1 MSTETTPGTLPVLI
15 RPAGGMGPSKLAD
28 ILAAANA
35 QLEWLPQ
42 LYSSAEEIK
51 LIGDMIEAGW
61 VRVAYLDGAIVGWI
75 GRKGTEI
82 HALCL
87 RPDMQ
92 GQGIARALMD
102 DAKRNAK
109 KLGLY
114 SYQAND
120 RATRFYEA
128 AGFVGVEYTDGTG
141 NDAGL
146 PDIRF
151 EWTRETY

>member
-1 MSTETTPGTLPVLI
+1 MNPVLI
-15 RPAGGMGPSKLAD
+15 RPAGSMGPSKLAD

-35 QLEWLPQ
+35 QLDWLPE

-51 LIGDMIEAGW
+51 LIGDMIDAGW
-61 VRVAYLDGAIVGWI
+61 VRVAYLDGEIVGWI

-92 GQGIARALMD
+92 GKGIARALMN

-109 KLGLY
+109 KLALW

-120 RATRFYEA
+120 RATRF
-128 AGFVGVEYTDGTG
+128 
-141 NDAGL
+141 L
-146 PDIRF
+146 
-151 EWTRETY
+151 REGGICSYSAH